1 MNNCVFTLQVSD
13 FYNAIEVLGI
23 SGSDVC
29 VHSSMRS
36 FGGKI
41 EGGID
46 ALINAFLEKK
56 CTVMVPTFSD
66 MYEAG
71 PVEAYMPE
79 QNGAGD
85 YSYFYSKVYG
95 PKMQYDVSS
104 KEMTVEDMG
113 VFAKKVLDHADSVR
127 GNNAL
132 NSFAALGVNAKTL
145 VEGQT
150 NEDVYAPLAQLCKND
165 GYVLLMGVGLDGATI
180 IHYAE
185 TVAGRIPFIRWAYG
199 EDFKVI
205 PVSTGSCSVGF
216 GNFTQLLKPYTKEVT
231 VGNSKWICCKA
242 NDVVDVC
249 VNAMRVNPQITH
261 CDDPKC
267 SRCND
272 AILGGPIL
280 RDDFFA

>member
-1 MNNCVFTLQVSD
+1 MNNCVFTLQASD

-113 VFAKKVLDHADSVR
+113 IFAKTVLDREGAVR

-132 NSFAALGVNAKTL
+132 NSFTALGANAKVL
-145 VEGQT
+145 VSVQT
-150 NEDVYAPLAQLCKND
+150 NEDVYAPLEKLCEND

-185 TVAGRIPFIRWAYG
+185 TVAGRVPFIRWAYG
-199 EDFKVI
+199 ENFEVI
-205 PVSTGSCSVGF
+205 PVSAGSCSEGF
-216 GNFTQLLKPYTKEVT
+216 GNFFELLKPYVKEVM
-231 VGNSKWICCKA
+231 VGNSRWICCKA
-242 NDVVDVC
+242 RDAVDVC
-249 VNAMRVNPQITH
+249 VKAMKENPQISH
-261 CDDPKC
+261 CEDPDC

-280 RDDFFA
+280 SECFFD